1 MASTTPQADLV
12 ILMPVYN
19 DWECVPPLLDDIDA
33 TLAAR
38 PGTRVRVLL
47 ADDGSDRRE
56 FALPSKSAFKAIRSV
71 EVLRLRRNLGH
82 ERAIA
87 VGLAWI
93 HQERPSDAVL
103 IMDADGE
110 DRPNDI
116 PALLERWESERRV
129 PVVFAARARRLEG
142 ATFRLFYR
150 LFQLL
155 HVFLVGA
162 MVRVGHFSLVPRAQ
176 LSKLV
181 AVSELWNHYAASVQK
196 ARLPRVLVPLDR
208 GRRIAGKSTMNFVS
222 LVIHGL
228 SAISVFADTV
238 GVRILFASSG
248 LGAITLALIAAVIV
262 LRLATDLVIP
272 GWATYATGLLL
283 LLLAQCAIASFMA
296 VLFILTTR
304 NNLSFL
310 PLRDFR
316 HFVES
321 VEEIRPL
328 ATPPSTA

>member
-1 MASTTPQADLV
+1 MPDADLV
-12 ILMPVYN
+12 LLMPVYN

-33 TLAAR
+33 ALAGRA
-38 PGTRVRVLL
+38 GTRVRVIL
-47 ADDGSDRRE
+47 ADDGSDRRDL
-56 FALPSKSAFKAIRSV
+56 ALPSKGNYRAIRSV

-93 HQERPSDAVL
+93 HQERPSDGVI

-110 DRPNDI
+110 DRPKDI
-116 PALLERWESERRV
+116 PALIDRWEAERRV
-129 PVVFAARARRLEG
+129 PVVFAARQRRAEG
-142 ATFRLFYR
+142 VTFRLFYR

-155 HVFLVGA
+155 HFLLVGA

-181 AVSELWNHYAASVQK
+181 VVSELWNHYAASVQK
-196 ARLPRVLVPLDR
+196 ARLPRVLVPADR

-238 GVRILFASSG
+238 GVRILFASFCFGSLTVG
-248 LGAITLALIAAVIV
+248 FIAVVLV

-272 GWATYATGLLL
+272 GWATFSTGLLL

-321 VEEIRPL
+321 AEEIHSRP
-328 ATPPSTA
+328 

>member
-1 MASTTPQADLV
+1 MASSTPDADLV

-38 PGTRVRVLL
+38 GATRVRVIL

-56 FALPSKSAFKAIRSV
+56 LALPKSGTYRTINSV
-71 EVLRLRRNLGH
+71 EALRLRRNLGH

-87 VGLAWI
+87 VGLTWI
-93 HQERPSDAVL
+93 HQERPCDAVVV
-103 IMDADGE
+103 MDADGE
-110 DRPNDI
+110 DRPKDI
-116 PALLERWESERRV
+116 PMLIERWETERRL
-129 PVVFAARARRLEG
+129 PVVFAWRALRLEG
-142 ATFRLFYR
+142 AAFRLFYY
-150 LFQLL
+150 LYQVL
-155 HVFLVGA
+155 HFLLVG
-162 MVRVGHFSLVPRAQ
+162 VRSRIGHFSLVPREQ

-181 AVSELWNHYAASVQK
+181 VVSELWNHFAASVIK
-196 ARLPRVLVPLDR
+196 ARLPRAFVPADR
-208 GRRIAGKSTMNFVS
+208 GRRIAGRSSMNFVS

-228 SAISVFADTV
+228 SAISVFADTA
-238 GVRILFASSG
+238 GVRILFASSFFG
-248 LGAITLALIAAVIV
+248 ALTLGLIAAILV
-262 LRLATDLVIP
+262 LGLATNLVIP

-283 LLLAQCAIASFMA
+283 LLLAQFAIASFMA

-310 PLRDFR
+310 PLRDYR

-321 VEEIRPL
+321 VEEVRPR
-328 ATPPSTA
+328 P